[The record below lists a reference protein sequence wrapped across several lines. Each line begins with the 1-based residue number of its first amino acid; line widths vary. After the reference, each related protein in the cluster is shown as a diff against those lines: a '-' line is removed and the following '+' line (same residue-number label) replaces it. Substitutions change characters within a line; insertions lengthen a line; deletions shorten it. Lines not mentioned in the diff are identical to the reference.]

1 MFKQKYTNKNVLK
14 ILKNKS
20 TYSRCLLV
28 CLPETHELDIFL
40 STSLSC
46 TIDFMFNSIVNGSE
60 VPNLHDFEYFE
71 RMLNEWENKNN
82 PIYKLSSP
90 ILTQYKKK
98 VSMIIDKIGSKSRLS
113 NNKTPVVK
121 LENMSDNDESSSSL
135 VNKSRKKSAHKITSP
150 NTTTSSVNKL
160 VWDQS
165 NLRKGVKNLVK
176 NLDIIRVN

>member
-1 MFKQKYTNKNVLK
+1 
-14 ILKNKS
+14 
-20 TYSRCLLV
+20 
-28 CLPETHELDIFL
+28 
-40 STSLSC
+40 
-46 TIDFMFNSIVNGSE
+46 MFNLIVNGSE
-60 VPNLHDFEYFE
+60 VANLQDFENFE

-82 PIYKLSSP
+82 PIYKLSPS

-113 NNKTPVVK
+113 NNKPPVVK
-121 LENMSDNDESSSSL
+121 LENISDNDEMLLPSPSPL

-150 NTTTSSVNKL
+150 NTTTSINKV

-165 NLRKGVKNLVK
+165 SLRKGVKNLVK

>member
-1 MFKQKYTNKNVLK
+1 M
-14 ILKNKS
+14 LKNKS

-28 CLPETHELDIFL
+28 CLPETHEFDIFL
-40 STSLSC
+40 SMNLSC
-46 TIDFMFNSIVNGSE
+46 TIDLMFNLIVNGSE
-60 VPNLHDFEYFE
+60 VPNLQDFENFE

-113 NNKTPVVK
+113 NNKQPIVK
-121 LENMSDNDESSSSL
+121 LENVSDNDEILLASPSPL
-135 VNKSRKKSAHKITSP
+135 VNKSRKKSAQRIILP
-150 NTTTSSVNKL
+150 NTTTSSANK
-160 VWDQS
+160 VIWDQS
-165 NLRKGVKNLVK
+165 SLRKGVKNLVK